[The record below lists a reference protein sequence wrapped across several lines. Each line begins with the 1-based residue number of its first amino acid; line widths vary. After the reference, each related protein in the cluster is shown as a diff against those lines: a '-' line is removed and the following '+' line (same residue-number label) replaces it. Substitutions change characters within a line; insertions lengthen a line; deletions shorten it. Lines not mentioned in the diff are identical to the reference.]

1 MIMKCDRL
9 KYFYIVSQTLNLK
22 KASEIMNI
30 SHSSLSRQITILE
43 EELKIKLFFR
53 NSKGL
58 TLSPDGQKLLKRVNN
73 ISSEI
78 DNIQNFSN
86 SSEPSGKLRISATN
100 AFGTLWITP
109 RIKRF
114 INRFPN
120 IQIALN
126 LRDSEP
132 KVLHYASDI
141 EIRMTESTSQDDI
154 QIKISQFEYKIY
166 ASKQYIEENG
176 FPNSINDLDN
186 HKIIAYG
193 ETAQPPLDRTR
204 LNWLLHIG
212 RGKNN
217 IRKPILEISN
227 IHGIVQATE
236 SSIGISSLPS
246 WMEEVIKLEEILCQ
260 LEGPKLNISICYKY
274 DLKEDPRIRVFKDF
288 LFEEVK
294 YSNT

>member
-1 MIMKCDRL
+1 M
-9 KYFYIVSQTLNLK
+9 
-22 KASEIMNI
+22 
-30 SHSSLSRQITILE
+30 
-43 EELKIKLFFR
+43 
-53 NSKGL
+53 
-58 TLSPDGQKLLKRVNN
+58 SPDGQKLLKRVNN

-126 LRDSEP
+126 LRDPEP

-176 FPNSINDLDN
+176 FPNSI
-186 HKIIAYG
+186 K
-193 ETAQPPLDRTR
+193 RFR
-204 LNWLLHIG
+204 
-212 RGKNN
+212 
-217 IRKPILEISN
+217 
-227 IHGIVQATE
+227 
-236 SSIGISSLPS
+236 
-246 WMEEVIKLEEILCQ
+246 
-260 LEGPKLNISICYKY
+260 
-274 DLKEDPRIRVFKDF
+274 
-288 LFEEVK
+288 
-294 YSNT
+294 

>member
-1 MIMKCDRL
+1 MKWDRL
-9 KYFYIVSQTLNLK
+9 KYFFIVSQTLNLK

-30 SHSSLSRQITILE
+30 SHSSLSRQITVLE
-43 EELKIKLFFR
+43 DELKIKLFFR

-58 TLSPDGQKLLKRVNN
+58 TLSPDGLKLSKKVNN

-78 DNIQNFSN
+78 NNIQNFSS
-86 SSEPSGKLRISATN
+86 SSEPNGKLRVSATN

-109 RIKRF
+109 RIKKF
-114 INRFPN
+114 ISRFPN

-154 QIKISQFEYKIY
+154 QTKISQFEYKIY
-166 ASKQYIEENG
+166 ASKQYIKENG
-176 FPNSINDLDN
+176 LPNSINDLDN
-186 HKIIAYG
+186 HNIIAYG

-212 RGKNN
+212 RNKNN
-217 IRKPILEISN
+217 TRRPVLEISN
-227 IHGIVQATE
+227 IHGIVGATE

-246 WMEEVIKLEEILCQ
+246 WMEDVIDLEEILCQ
-260 LEGPKLNISICYKY
+260 LEGPKLNISLCHKY
-274 DLKEDPRIRVFKDF
+274 DLKDDPRIRVFKNFILD
-288 LFEEVK
+288 EIK
-294 YSNT
+294 

>member
-1 MIMKCDRL
+1 MKWDRL
-9 KYFYIVSQTLNLK
+9 KYFFIVSQTLNLK

-30 SHSSLSRQITILE
+30 SHSSLSRQITVLE
-43 EELKIKLFFR
+43 DEFR

-58 TLSPDGQKLLKRVNN
+58 TLSPDGLKLSKKVNN

-78 DNIQNFSN
+78 NNIQNFSS
-86 SSEPSGKLRISATN
+86 SSEPNGKLRVSATN

-109 RIKRF
+109 RIKKF
-114 INRFPN
+114 ISRFPN

-154 QIKISQFEYKIY
+154 QTKISQFEYKIY
-166 ASKQYIEENG
+166 ASKQYIKENG
-176 FPNSINDLDN
+176 LPNSINDLDN
-186 HKIIAYG
+186 HNIIAYG

-212 RGKNN
+212 RNKD
-217 IRKPILEISN
+217 
-227 IHGIVQATE
+227 
-236 SSIGISSLPS
+236 
-246 WMEEVIKLEEILCQ
+246 LEEILCQ
-260 LEGPKLNISICYKY
+260 LEGPKLNISLCHKY
-274 DLKEDPRIRVFKDF
+274 DLKDDPRIRVFKNFILD
-288 LFEEVK
+288 EIK
-294 YSNT
+294 